1 MRKVVRITESD
12 LVRIVKRV
20 IKENN
25 APERNVIDFET
36 GKMVGT
42 HQYGVGFV
50 ANKIGERMGYE
61 SHPTSIPDGTK
72 MERNELAPTEMRN
85 RRDKDDFAQ
94 LRNRRNDLNEEDEND
109 CESLVEGMRYVFN
122 EFMGYVKNSDGEES
136 PEELYDDLESELSG
150 FLSQGEEMDCDNIE
164 HLEEK
169 YEKYLERFRKLFG
182 LR

>member
-12 LVRIVKRV
+12 LVRIVKS
-20 IKENN
+20 
-25 APERNVIDFET
+25 
-36 GKMVGT
+36 
-42 HQYGVGFV
+42 GFV

-94 LRNRRNDLNEEDEND
+94 LRNRRYDLNEEDEND
-109 CESLVEGMRYVFN
+109 CESLVEGMRYVFKD
-122 EFMGYVKNSDGEES
+122 FMADVKNSDGEES
-136 PEELYDDLESELSG
+136 PEDLYDDLESELSG

-164 HLEEK
+164 HLEEE
-169 YEKYLERFRKLFG
+169 YEKYLERFRKL
-182 LR
+182 LDL